1 MGRSAAWADQGAQA
15 GGPRPTAKDGRSGR
29 RLRGLSAWHA
39 GLAAEEAVARRY
51 GADGARIEARRWRC
65 REGEIDLVVRLPDCL
80 VFVEVKCG
88 RHAAEA
94 ISERQW
100 RRLEAAALRYTV
112 EQETGDTCL
121 RFDAALVGPDGAVSI
136 VENARGF

>member
-1 MGRSAAWADQGAQA
+1 MRAAVAEGRVGSGLAGPVPDRAAA
-15 GGPRPTAKDGRSGR
+15 GR
-29 RLRGLSAWHA
+29 RLRGQAAWQA
-39 GLAAEEAVARRY
+39 GLAAEEAVARCY
-51 GADGARIEARRWRC
+51 AGAGGRVQARRWRC
-65 REGEIDLVVRLPDCL
+65 PEGEIDLVVRMPDGL

-88 RHAAEA
+88 RYAAEA

-100 RRLEAAALRYTV
+100 QRLEAAALRYTV
-112 EQETGDTCL
+112 DHETGDTCL

>member
-1 MGRSAAWADQGAQA
+1 MRHGAGPVHPARIGQAD
-15 GGPRPTAKDGRSGR
+15 TGR
-29 RLRGLSAWHA
+29 RLRGLAAWRN
-39 GLAAEEAVARRY
+39 GVAAEDAVARHYRNA
-51 GADGARIEARRWRC
+51 GGRIEARRWRS
-65 REGEIDLVVRLPDCL
+65 REGEIDLVVRTAEGL

-112 EQETGDTCL
+112 ETETGDACL
-121 RFDAALVGPDGAVSI
+121 RFDAAIVGPDGAVRI